1 VNAGH
6 EICGMGYYFALPFIY
21 LLSLLPMRAV
31 YAVSDFMYIVV
42 FYGLKYRRTVTE
54 TNLRNAFPEK
64 SEQEIQAIT
73 KTYFH
78 YLCDLMLETFKT
90 LTISEKEALR
100 RCKFHDTSLFNRLHE
115 EKKSIIIVLGHL
127 GNWEWAGASMTLDT
141 DYQLYVIYHPLKD
154 KNFDRLIY
162 KMRTRFGTKLIPMKN
177 TLRDM
182 IKNKAE
188 ISATAFIA
196 DQTPSTPANAYWTT
210 FLNQDTPVFEGTEK
224 VATMM
229 KYPVVFAWLKRT
241 KRGYYEI
248 YTELLVDNPVG
259 MQYGEITEKFT
270 RRLEDEIRAQPET
283 WLWSHRRWKHKRP
296 VNENQ

>member
-1 VNAGH
+1 
-6 EICGMGYYFALPFIY
+6 MGYYFALPFIY
-21 LLSLLPMRAV
+21 LLSMLPMKVV
-31 YAVSDFMYIVV
+31 YAVSDFMYLVV
-42 FYGLKYRRTVTE
+42 FYGFKYRRDVTE

-64 SEQEIQAIT
+64 SETEIQAISRA
-73 KTYFH
+73 YFH

-90 LTISEKEALR
+90 LTISKKEALK
-100 RCKFHDTSLFNRLHE
+100 RCRFHDTALFDKLYSE
-115 EKKSIIIVLGHL
+115 QKSIILVLGHL
-127 GNWEWAGASMTLDT
+127 GNWEWAGTSMTLDT

-154 KNFDRLIY
+154 KNFDKLIY

-182 IKNKAE
+182 IKNKVE

-196 DQTPSTPANAYWTT
+196 DQTPNPVNAYWTT
-210 FLNQDTPVFEGTEK
+210 FMNQDTPVFEGTEK
-224 VATMM
+224 VATML
-229 KYPVVFAWLKRT
+229 KYPVVFCWLKRI

-248 YTELLVDNPVG
+248 HTELLVENPVG
-259 MQYGEITEKFT
+259 MKYGEITEKFT
-270 RRLEDEIRAQPET
+270 RRLEEEIREQPET

>member
-1 VNAGH
+1 
-6 EICGMGYYFALPFIY
+6 
-21 LLSLLPMRAV
+21 MRVV
-31 YAVSDFMYIVV
+31 YAVSDFMYLVV

-64 SEQEIQAIT
+64 SETEIQAIT
-73 KTYFH
+73 KAYFH

-90 LTISEKEALR
+90 LTISKKQALR
-100 RCKFHDTSLFNRLHE
+100 HCRFHDTALFDRLHA

-127 GNWEWAGASMTLDT
+127 GNWEWAGTSMTLDT

-154 KNFDRLIY
+154 KNFDKLIY

-188 ISATAFIA
+188 VSATAFIA
-196 DQTPSTPANAYWTT
+196 DQTPSPANAYWTT
-210 FLNQDTPVFEGTEK
+210 FMNQDTPVFEGTEK
-224 VATMM
+224 VAMMM

-248 YTELLVDNPVG
+248 YTELLIENSVG
-259 MQYGEITEKFT
+259 MKYGEITEKFT
-270 RRLEDEIRAQPET
+270 RRLEEEIRNQPET